1 MPSPSNIPLLPM
13 HRIALGPREA
23 AEALGVSESW
33 IRRAMKERGLL
44 YSRVEGRVL
53 IRRDD
58 LLAWLEHH
66 RERPTAPESIEAEA
80 KRIVDD
86 VVAGVQRR

>member
-1 MPSPSNIPLLPM
+1 MRAGLRAMLAPEG
-13 HRIALGPREA
+13 RIALGPREA
-23 AEALGVSESW
+23 AAALGVSESW
-33 IRRAMKERGLL
+33 IRRAMKERGLP

-58 LLAWLEHH
+58 LLAWLERH
-66 RERPTAPESIEAEA
+66 RERPISLESLEAET
-80 KRIVDD
+80 RRVVDD